1 MIFPRACGRLLRIVS
16 FGAAC
21 AVGFTLL
28 GCGGSAQK
36 SPDVASKP
44 ARTKTVDPATAGS
57 LSGRV
62 WLAGKPPELHTIDMS
77 AEPACAKG
85 APVVAP
91 TVVTDAN
98 NNLANVVVYIKS
110 GVSDYRFQPPAEDA
124 KLTQK
129 GCMYEP
135 HVTALM
141 TGQKLDVANDDQTTH
156 NVFMMSQNNQP
167 SNRSSLP
174 GSAPVVESL
183 NVPELA
189 IPMKCNVHPWMKG
202 YVFVFDHPYFA
213 VTQADGKFE
222 LKGVPPGTYTL
233 VAWHELYGS
242 MQQTVTVT
250 TPGAS
255 GGDFEF
261 KAQ

>member
-1 MIFPRACGRLLRIVS
+1 MIFFRAWDRPLRNFSLV
-16 FGAAC
+16 AAC
-21 AVGFTLL
+21 LAGFLL
-28 GCGGSAQK
+28 ISCGESSQR
-36 SPDVASKP
+36 SPDVASKAAP
-44 ARTKTVDPATAGS
+44 TKTVDPATAGTV
-57 LSGRV
+57 SGRV
-62 WLAGKPPELHTIDMS
+62 WLSGKPPELHAIDMS
-77 AEPACAKG
+77 AEPACAK
-85 APVVAP
+85 AASVVPPV
-91 TVVTDAN
+91 VVTDAN

-110 GVSDYRFQPPAEDA
+110 GVSDYRFQPPTEDA

-167 SNRSSLP
+167 SNRSSQP
-174 GSAPVVESL
+174 GSAPIVESL
-183 NVPELA
+183 TAPELA
-189 IPMKCNVHPWMKG
+189 IPVKCNVHPWMKG